1 MAIYEAL
8 PSLGLTSPSATRL
21 CSLNIKFVKVAAQA
35 FDIQKPDE
43 NEKSVIAEQRRI
55 SHMFIPFVTSPNPD
69 TSFSGV
75 FFTGDKPS
83 WILATN
89 KSGAQIYPSGH
100 AVVHSFTACSLWE
113 SKGDFLV
120 YSDEVG
126 VLFISVLV
134 WTD

>member
-1 MAIYEAL
+1 MAIYEAMSSAG
-8 PSLGLTSPSATRL
+8 PISISLSADRSS
-21 CSLNIKFVKVAAQA
+21 SLAIKFVKVAAQA

-75 FFTGDKPS
+75 FFTGDRPS

-89 KSGAQIYPSGH
+89 KSGIQIYPSGH
-100 AVVHSFTACSLWE
+100 TVVHSFTACSLWE
-113 SKGDFLV
+113 SRGDFLI

-126 VLFISVLV
+126 FPSMMGVSI
-134 WTD
+134 